1 MSEAVRAIVVMGVSG
16 VGKTTVAEQLAAR
29 LGWAF
34 CDGDAFHTAGNI
46 EKMRQG
52 VPLIDEDRWPWL
64 RRVAVEIDAHRSAD
78 KGFVVACSALKRAYR
93 RILIDGRPGV
103 RLVHL
108 EGSRELIMNRLQLRQ
123 GHYFPA
129 NLLDSQFAALE
140 APHASER
147 ALVVAVDKSVEE
159 IVDEI
164 VHRLG

>member
-1 MSEAVRAIVVMGVSG
+1 MSEATRAIVVMGVSG

-34 CDGDAFHTAGNI
+34 CDGDAFHPVRNV

-52 VPLIDEDRWPWL
+52 IPLIDDDRWPWL
-64 RRVAVEIDAHRSAD
+64 QRVAEEIDAYRSAD
-78 KGFVVACSALKRAYR
+78 KGFVVACSALKHAYR
-93 RILIDGRPGV
+93 KILIDQRPDV
-103 RLVHL
+103 RLVYL
-108 EGSRELIMNRLQLRQ
+108 EASRELIMSRLELRK

-140 APHASER
+140 APHASEQ
-147 ALVVAVDKSVEE
+147 AQVVAVDKSVEA

-164 VHRLG
+164 VRRLG